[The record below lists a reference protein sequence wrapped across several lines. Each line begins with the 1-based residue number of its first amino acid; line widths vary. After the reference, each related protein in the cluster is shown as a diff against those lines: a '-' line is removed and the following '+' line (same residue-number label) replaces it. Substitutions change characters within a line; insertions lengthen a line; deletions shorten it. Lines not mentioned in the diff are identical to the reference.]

1 MRHHAPARDLDV
13 VVPLAQQLDAAQQHL
28 AVHAGLPGAHQR
40 HVAHLEAT
48 ARAGDLVVV
57 GRNRQLRV
65 GAVRERAARDAHPPD
80 AEDRV
85 LDRTLR
91 DHRALRARVEE
102 RLHHRRGV
110 EAGALLAARV
120 LADVVEVVV
129 RPAALGALLAP
140 RHFHLAVHDPAPR
153 RMLLGKRGIGQQR
166 RRKLQQVGVRPDA
179 VEGVAGGAS
188 YLALLLEPRQPAH
201 QRASRRRVGA
211 RRRQERPADQC
222 GGGGMERT
230 MACLGV
236 QVDLAGTRALE
247 GAEAAFRLLV
257 RELPRQPL
265 GTRSARARERL
276 RGVRHGAQRGRRG
289 GGCLS
294 LRRCR
299 GGAGFLCRGRRG
311 RRTDTRRLTLRSRR
325 CRRRCATGEHGHA
338 GRRHGSPDAA
348 HELVRR
354 LTHRASR
361 PVRLPAARRSP
372 RTSCRRSRR
381 CAPRARTPCRP
392 PSPSR

>member
-13 VVPLAQQLDAAQQHL
+13 VVPFAQQLDAAQQHL
-28 AVHAGLPGAHQR
+28 PVHAGLPGAHQR

-65 GAVRERAARDAHPPD
+65 GAVRERAARDPHPPD

-85 LDRTLR
+85 L
-91 DHRALRARVEE
+91 HRALRHRSTLPSRVEE

-140 RHFHLAVHDPAPR
+140 RHFHLAVHDPAPGR
-153 RMLLGKRGIGQQR
+153 VLLGKRGIGQQP

-179 VEGVAGGAS
+179 VEGVAGGAPH
-188 YLALLLEPRQPAH
+188 LALLLEPRQPAH
-201 QRASRRRVGA
+201 QRAPRRRIGA
-211 RRRQERPADQC
+211 RRRQERPAHQC
-222 GGGGMERT
+222 SGGGVERT
-230 MACLGV
+230 MACLRV
-236 QVDLAGTRALE
+236 QVDLAGARALE

-257 RELPRQPL
+257 RELPRQPPGAR
-265 GTRSARARERL
+265 GTGARERL
-276 RGVRHGAQRGRRG
+276 RRIRHGAQRGRCG
-289 GGCLS
+289 GGRLP
-294 LRRCR
+294 LHRCN
-299 GGAGFLCRGRRG
+299 GGAGCVCIGRRG
-311 RRTDTRRLTLRSRR
+311 RRADIRRLTLRSRR
-325 CRRRCATGEHGHA
+325 CRRRCATGEHGDA
-338 GRRHGSPDAA
+338 GRRHGSPKEA
-348 HELVRR
+348 HALLRR

-381 CAPRARTPCRP
+381 CAPRARIPCRR